1 MRVIDSE
8 PEILSAHRLRMSLNK
23 KYLVLSLILFITEVL
38 IALFVRDAFI
48 RPYFGDV
55 LVVILLYC
63 IIRTFWKLPVLPTIA
78 AVLLFAYVLETLQYF
93 NLVKHLGLQHSKL
106 ARTLIG
112 TDFAWG
118 DMLAYTAGALIVI
131 IRRKRKL
138 SMRKKQ

>member
-1 MRVIDSE
+1 
-8 PEILSAHRLRMSLNK
+8 MSLNK

-38 IALFVRDAFI
+38 IALYVRDALI

-63 IIRTFWKLPVLPTIA
+63 IVRTFRKVPVLPTIA
-78 AVLLFAYVLETLQYF
+78 AILLFAYVLETLQYF
-93 NLVKHLGLQHSKL
+93 NLIEHLRLQHSKL

-118 DMLAYTAGALIVI
+118 DMLAYTAGGLTVI
-131 IRRKRKL
+131 FGEKL
-138 SMRKKQ
+138 AGTL